1 MESVA
6 DEWSWNWQLLFWL
19 LPLAGMLYLV
29 GRWFERRP
37 QDPWLGLLAWG
48 RRIGWPHQ
56 PNQTELEYGSGLSAH
71 LADHETEPERRR
83 RLTRNVIGLTAAV
96 SQERY
101 GNAAIRPQAL
111 ARAVDLWRAMR
122 RDIRRLPW

>member
-1 MESVA
+1 M
-6 DEWSWNWQLLFWL
+6 LFWL
-19 LPLAGMLYLV
+19 LPVAGLLYLT
-29 GRWFERRP
+29 GRWLENRP
-37 QDPWLGLLAWG
+37 QDPWHGLLAWG

-56 PNQTELEYGSGLSAH
+56 PNQTELEYGQGLSAH

-101 GNAAIRPQAL
+101 GTDPLRSAAL
-111 ARAVDLWRAMR
+111 TRAAELWRAMR